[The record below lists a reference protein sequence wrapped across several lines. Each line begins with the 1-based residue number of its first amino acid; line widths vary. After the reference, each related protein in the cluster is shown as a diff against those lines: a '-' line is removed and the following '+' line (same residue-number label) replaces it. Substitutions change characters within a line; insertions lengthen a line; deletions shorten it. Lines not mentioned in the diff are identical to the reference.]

1 MECTLSITTCLERKS
16 EYNIFDDRINDFC
29 NKGIYIH
36 CFKTSAKLGINVNEC
51 MMYLIENVIN
61 RFDKFNKEGK
71 KILYK
76 ERKSIVLQKS
86 QFNDEDDEMGDC
98 C

>member
-1 MECTLSITTCLERKS
+1 
-16 EYNIFDDRINDFC
+16 
-29 NKGIYIH
+29 
-36 CFKTSAKLGINVNEC
+36 
-51 MMYLIENVIN
+51 MYLIENVIN